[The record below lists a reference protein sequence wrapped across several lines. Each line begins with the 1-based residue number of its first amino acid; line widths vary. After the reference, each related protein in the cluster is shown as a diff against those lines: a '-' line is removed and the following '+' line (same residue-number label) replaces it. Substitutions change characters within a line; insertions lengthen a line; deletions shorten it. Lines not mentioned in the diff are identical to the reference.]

1 MCRSL
6 RVLCAAS
13 DPARLEEL
21 RRAVVG
27 TQWELVGGAASI
39 RDLRQQVEEWRP
51 DVVVMDHPLGSKGLA
66 AIRRASSSARIV
78 AVGAVPGAD
87 AEASNLEDVRPAI
100 RGLPRRGGPVRT

>member
-27 TQWELVGGAASI
+27 THWELVGGASSVG
-39 RDLRQQVEEWRP
+39 DLRGQVEEWRP
-51 DVVVMDHPLGSKGLA
+51 DVVVLDQALGKPGLEVV
-66 AIRRASSSARIV
+66 RQVSPSPRV
-78 AVGAVPGAD
+78 VGVGSVPGAD
-87 AEASNLEDVRPAI
+87 AEASTLEEVRLAI
-100 RGLPRRGGPVRT
+100 RSLPRRGGPVRT